1 MKKLL
6 ALLIIVVLGI
16 WGYRSCIHKKTDDT
30 DVKVLKQVKVT
41 ALSANLRTGPGT
53 NYDYATV
60 SADGTGGKWKLKR
73 GTVLDVISETMDW
86 YEVCLVGNTRTAYIK
101 KSLCSDLDQAQSKT
115 SRKTQKDQTAASDQ
129 NSANGR
135 PEASSKTNQDND
147 VVEEV
152 TKGKPQD
159 DDVIF

>member
-6 ALLIIVVLGI
+6 ALLVIVFLGV
-16 WGYRSCIHKKTDDT
+16 WCYRSCIHKKTDAT
-30 DVKVLKQVKVT
+30 DDVTVLKQVKVT

-73 GTVLDVISETMDW
+73 GTVLEVVSESGDW
-86 YEVCLVGNTRTAYIK
+86 YEVRVVGGSRTAYIK
-101 KSLCSDLDQAQSKT
+101 KSQCIDLDQANAK
-115 SRKTQKDQTAASDQ
+115 
-129 NSANGR
+129 ANNKAKKER
-135 PEASSKTNQDND
+135 SSKQKAEKDKIENSPTNESQSD